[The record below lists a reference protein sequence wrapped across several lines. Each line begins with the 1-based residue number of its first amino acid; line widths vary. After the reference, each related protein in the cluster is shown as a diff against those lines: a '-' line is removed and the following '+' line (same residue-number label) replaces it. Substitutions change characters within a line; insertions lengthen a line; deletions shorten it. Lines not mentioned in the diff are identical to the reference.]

1 MIIRSGMRGLL
12 LLMFLCCHSVW
23 AGEEQDETLQFILEI
38 LRGDDAAMQS
48 VAIASVKE
56 MPGEAVTK
64 ALAGELA
71 RLPAAAQVQLL
82 SVLGDRGDAAAVPAV
97 VNAVRSPNESVRV
110 EALKALGQLGDDS
123 VVMLLAERAGGA
135 RGDEQKAAR
144 DSLSRLK
151 GSRVDAVILGGL
163 AKAEPKTKVELIG
176 SVGRRNIVAGLK
188 NLLETA
194 KDPDRKVRIE
204 SLKVLKVI
212 AGPGDM
218 AALVELL
225 LNVRSASDRGEAEKT
240 VAVVA
245 HKIEDKNRQAEVV
258 LRVLPSVKDAAKRSS
273 LVSVLGRIGD
283 NSALGVLRKEL
294 DGKDAEVRTAAVRAL
309 SSWPTSEPLAD
320 LLGLARDSKDPLHR
334 TLALRGFV
342 RLLALDGGRTA
353 EETAAMY
360 EQAMSL
366 APNAM
371 EKRRVLSGLA
381 GAPSVATLK
390 MAAGYLEDKELV
402 REAEVASVEIAA
414 EIWSSFGG
422 ESSDVLKKIVATTK
436 NESVRQRARELI
448 DRIEGVKGRE
458 EG

>member
-1 MIIRSGMRGLL
+1 MRGFLL
-12 LLMFLCCHSVW
+12 LLFVCCHSVC
-23 AGEEQDETLQFILEI
+23 ASEEQDDTLKFILEI

-71 RLPAAAQVQLL
+71 NLRAAAQVQLL
-82 SVLGDRGDAAAVPAV
+82 SVLGDRGDAAALPAV
-97 VNAVRSPNESVRV
+97 VKAAKAPNASVRV

-123 VVMLLAERAGGA
+123 VVMLLAETAGKA

-151 GSRVDAVILGGL
+151 GSKVDGVILAGIG
-163 AKAEPKTKVELIG
+163 KAEPKAKAELIG

-188 NLLETA
+188 NLLGTA
-194 KDPDRKVRIE
+194 KDPDRKVRSE
-204 SLKVLKVI
+204 SLKVLKAI
-212 AGPGDM
+212 ACPEDLP
-218 AALVELL
+218 ALVELL
-225 LNVRSASDRGEAEKT
+225 LNLRSVSDRVEAEKT
-240 VAVVA
+240 VAAVA
-245 HKIEDKNRQAEVV
+245 HKIEDKNRQAESV
-258 LRVLPSVKDAAKRSS
+258 LGVLASEKDSKNRSS
-273 LVSVLGRIGD
+273 LLSVLGKIGD
-283 NSALGVLRKEL
+283 NSALPVLRKEL
-294 DGKDAEVRTAAVRAL
+294 GGKEAEVRTAAVRAL
-309 SSWPTSEPLAD
+309 SSWPTAEPLAD
-320 LLGLARDSKDPLHR
+320 LLGLARDSQEPLHR
-334 TLALRGFV
+334 ILALRGYV
-342 RLLALDGGRTA
+342 RLLPVEGGRTA

-360 EQAMSL
+360 EEAMSL

-390 MAAGYLEDKELV
+390 MAARYLEDKELV
-402 REAEVASVEIAA
+402 REAEVAALKIAE
-414 EIWSSFGG
+414 EIWSSFGR
-422 ESSDVLKKIVATTK
+422 ESSDVLKEIAATTK

-448 DRIEGVKGRE
+448 DRIDGVKGRE